1 MRSRSL
7 PEDEDLSANTYLT
20 ERERRILES
29 ARVGIAGAGGLGS
42 NVAMLLVRAGIRKF
56 VIADFD
62 EVNESNLNRQF
73 FFRGQIGEKKV
84 EALARNLRLV
94 EPDLELE
101 LCDVRLTGGNVAEVF
116 AGCDV
121 VVEAFDA
128 AESKTML
135 LDALLPSGRPVV
147 AATGLAGW
155 GRSNEIKTRK
165 VGRNL
170 VLVGDQSR
178 DVRDGFAPVGT
189 RVMIAAAHQANAVC
203 ALLLGEEL

>member
-1 MRSRSL
+1 MG
-7 PEDEDLSANTYLT
+7 ANSYLT
-20 ERERRILES
+20 ERERGILES
-29 ARVGIAGAGGLGS
+29 AKIGIAGAGGLGS
-42 NVAMLLVRAGIRKF
+42 NVAMLLVRAGLRKF

-73 FFRGQIGEKKV
+73 FFRNQIGAKKV
-84 EALARNLRLV
+84 VALAENLRRI

-101 LCDVRLTGGNVAEVF
+101 LHDSKLTDANVAEMF

-121 VVEAFDA
+121 VVEAFDS
-128 AESKTML
+128 AESKTMIIN
-135 LDALLPSGRPVV
+135 ALLPSGRLLV

-170 VLVGDQSR
+170 VLVGDQAS
-178 DVRDGFAPVGT
+178 DVHDGFAPVGV
-189 RVMIAAAHQANAVC
+189 RVGIAAAHQANAVC